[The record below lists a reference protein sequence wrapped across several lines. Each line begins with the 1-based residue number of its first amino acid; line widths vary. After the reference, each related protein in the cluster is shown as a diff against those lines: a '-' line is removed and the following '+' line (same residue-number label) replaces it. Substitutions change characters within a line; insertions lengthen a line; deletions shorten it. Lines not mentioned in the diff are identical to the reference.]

1 MTVHRR
7 RLRIENLEDRR
18 LLAAVNVPT
27 DIQGEVGAVV
37 SVPVNVDQPE
47 GVRGA
52 LITLRYDP
60 TVLSLTPEQ
69 VTAGTAWSA
78 TSETLVVANVDPVM
92 GTVTVS
98 LSNANGSPAT
108 GGSLVVLGFRVLE
121 SAEPGVASP
130 IDLVDVRL
138 NELAI
143 PVVPAPVPG
152 PDPTDGRVTVLPSD
166 PVLADRITG
175 VVFADVDNNGQPGPL
190 EGLPGVTIRLIRQ
203 ATGETFTTQTDD
215 WGRYEFTE
223 LAAGDYQIVQVQ
235 PAAYFDGG
243 PNELAVSL
251 AAGQSLIQQ
260 NFREHALRPEFFYLR
275 LLSTPV
281 QPVGSPAWVATLRDI
296 QGDSVG
302 WEPVSAA
309 ISSEPSGGEEATG
322 VAGSASQASE
332 AFAAEATPATA
343 DDEASESV
351 TEPGTAVFGGDA
363 DDAGGSDADE
373 SATSLPPADVESP
386 PAEGEGDLGW
396 DWVTVAAL
404 PAMDE
409 TTPTVD
415 LPASDE
421 SHPAPQAVVQPTG
434 TPQPDQENEEDEAVR
449 LADIALA
456 AYGLW

>member
-18 LLAAVNVPT
+18 LLAAVNIPT

-37 SVPVNVDQPE
+37 AVPVNVDQPE

-60 TVLSLTPEQ
+60 EVLSLTPEQ

-78 TSETLVVANVDPVM
+78 TSETLVVANVDPVT

-98 LSNANGSPAT
+98 LSNANGAPAMS
-108 GGSLVVLGFRVLE
+108 GSLVMLGFRVLE
-121 SAEPGVASP
+121 SAEPNAVSP

-143 PVVPAPVPG
+143 PVNPAPVPG
-152 PDPTDGRVTVLPSD
+152 PDPTDGRVTVLPTD
-166 PVLADRITG
+166 PTLADRIAG
-175 VVFADVDNNGQPGPL
+175 VVFADVDQDGQPDPL

-215 WGRYEFTE
+215 GGRYEFTD
-223 LAAGDYQIVQVQ
+223 LPAGDYQIVQVQ
-235 PAAYFDGG
+235 PAAYFEGG

-251 AAGQSLIQQ
+251 ATGQSLTEQ

-281 QPVGSPAWVATLRDI
+281 QPVGSPAWVAILRDI
-296 QGDSVG
+296 QND
-302 WEPVSAA
+302 SAA
-309 ISSEPSGGEEATG
+309 LEPMSAAMSSESSGGDESAE
-322 VAGSASQASE
+322 VAGSASE
-332 AFAAEATPATA
+332 ALVAEEHSATA
-343 DDEASESV
+343 ADDDEASGAATGS
-351 TEPGTAVFGGDA
+351 GTTAFVSDA
-363 DDAGGSDADE
+363 DDAVGGGEDE
-373 SATSLPPADVESP
+373 SATGVPPAEFESP

-396 DWVTVAAL
+396 DQEAVAVL
-404 PAMDE
+404 PAVGE
-409 TTPTVD
+409 TTPAVESSASD
-415 LPASDE
+415 APQPAS
-421 SHPAPQAVVQPTG
+421 QAAAQPPG
-434 TPQPDQENEEDEAVR
+434 TPQPARENEEDDAVR

>member
-27 DIQGEVGAVV
+27 DIQGEIGAVV

-52 LITLRYDP
+52 LVTLRYDP
-60 TVLSLTPEQ
+60 NVLSLTPEQ

-78 TSETLVVANVDPVM
+78 TSETLVVANVDPVA

-98 LSNANGSPAT
+98 LSNAIGSPAT

-121 SAEPGVASP
+121 SAEPGVATP

-143 PVVPAPVPG
+143 PVDPAPVPG
-152 PDPTDGRVTVLPSD
+152 PDPTDGRVTVVPTD
-166 PVLADRITG
+166 PILADRITG
-175 VVFADVDNNGQPGPL
+175 VVFADVDNDGQPGPL

-223 LAAGDYQIVQVQ
+223 LAAGDYRIVQVQ
-235 PAAYFDGG
+235 PAAYFEGG
-243 PNELAVSL
+243 PNELTVSL
-251 AAGQSLIQQ
+251 AAGQSLIEQ

-296 QGDSVG
+296 QSDSVG

-309 ISSEPSGGEEATG
+309 ISSESSSGDEAAG
-322 VAGSASQASE
+322 VVGSSSQASE
-332 AFAAEATPATA
+332 TLDAEETSATG
-343 DDEASESV
+343 DEAAESV
-351 TEPGTAVFGGDA
+351 TDSGTAAFVGDA
-363 DDAGGSDADE
+363 VDAGGGGEDE
-373 SATSLPPADVESP
+373 SATSMPPAEAESP
-386 PAEGEGDLGW
+386 PAEGEGDLDW
-396 DWVTVAAL
+396 DWVTVEAL
-404 PAMDE
+404 SAFDE
-409 TTPTVD
+409 TMPVGD
-415 LPASDE
+415 LSSPDA
-421 SHPAPQAVVQPTG
+421 AQTAAQAAVQPPG
-434 TPQPDQENEEDEAVR
+434 TPQPAQENEEDEAVR

>member
-60 TVLSLTPEQ
+60 DVLSLTPEQ

-78 TSETLVVANVDPVM
+78 TSETLVVANVDPVA
-92 GTVTVS
+92 GAVTVS
-98 LSNANGSPAT
+98 LSNAIGSPAT

-121 SAEPGVASP
+121 SAEPGVTSP

-138 NELAI
+138 NESAI

-152 PDPTDGRVTVLPSD
+152 PDPTDGRVTVVSTD
-166 PVLADRITG
+166 PTLADRITG
-175 VVFADVDNNGQPGPL
+175 VVFADVDNDGQPGPL

-215 WGRYEFTE
+215 RGRYEFTD
-223 LAAGDYQIVQVQ
+223 LPAGDYQIVQVQ

-251 AAGQSLIQQ
+251 AAGQSLIEQ

-275 LLSTPV
+275 LMSTPV

-296 QGDSVG
+296 QSDSVG

-309 ISSEPSGGEEATG
+309 VSSELSNGDEAAA
-322 VAGSASQASE
+322 VVGSSSQASE
-332 AFAAEATPATA
+332 ILGAEVASAT
-343 DDEASESV
+343 DDEVSESV
-351 TEPGTAVFGGDA
+351 SEPGTAAFVGDTDETGG
-363 DDAGGSDADE
+363 GGEVD
-373 SATSLPPADVESP
+373 SATNLPPTEAESP
-386 PAEGEGDLGW
+386 PAEGEGELGW
-396 DWVTVAAL
+396 DWVTVEAL
-404 PAMDE
+404 PAFDE
-409 TTPTVD
+409 TMPVGD
-415 LPASDE
+415 FPSSDASQT
-421 SHPAPQAVVQPTG
+421 APQAAVQPPG
-434 TPQPDQENEEDEAVR
+434 TPQPAQENEDDEAVR